1 MSLLARSLLSSS
13 TRSVLGARSFSAS
26 AAAGAGSSA
35 LLLISHKSGEIVPA
49 TYNAITAARALGG
62 KVTGVVVGDESARSV
77 AEKAQ
82 R

>member
-1 MSLLARSLLSSS
+1 MALLARSLLTP
-13 TRSVLGARSFSAS
+13 TRTLLGARAFSAS
-26 AAAGAGSSA
+26 SSAGAASA

-49 TYNAITAARALGG
+49 TYNAITAAKALGG
-62 KVTGVVVGDESARSV
+62 KVTGVVVGDESAKSV